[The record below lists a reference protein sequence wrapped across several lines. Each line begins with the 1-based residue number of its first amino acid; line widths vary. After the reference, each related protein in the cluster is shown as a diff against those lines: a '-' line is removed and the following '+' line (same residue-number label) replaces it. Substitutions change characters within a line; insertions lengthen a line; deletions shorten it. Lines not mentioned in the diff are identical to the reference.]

1 VTLKRLMMGLVIAAL
16 PSLVATPALAK
27 KKKNPPTS
35 SSATKSKDADKT
47 PPPNDKRT
55 NEGAQG
61 RMNATEDAAKGADS
75 PQFQHR
81 P

>member
-1 VTLKRLMMGLVIAAL
+1 MIASL
-16 PSLVATPALAK
+16 PAAPALAK
-27 KKKNPPTS
+27 KKKTPPTS
-35 SSATKSKDADKT
+35 SSAQKGKDADKP

-61 RMNATEDAAKGADS
+61 RMNATEDAAKDADS
-75 PQFQHR
+75 PQFQRR

>member
-1 VTLKRLMMGLVIAAL
+1 MKRLLIALVIASL
-16 PSLVATPALAK
+16 PAAPALAK
-27 KKKNPPTS
+27 KKKAPAT
-35 SSATKSKDADKT
+35 SATTQKAKDTNTKL

-61 RMNATEDAAKGADS
+61 RMNATEAASQQADS
-75 PQFQHR
+75 PQFDHR

>member
-1 VTLKRLMMGLVIAAL
+1 MKRILIALVIASL
-16 PSLVATPALAK
+16 PAAPALAK
-27 KKKNPPTS
+27 KKKAPPAS
-35 SSATKSKDADKT
+35 SSAQKGKDADKP

-61 RMNATEDAAKGADS
+61 RMNATEDAAKDADS

>member
-1 VTLKRLMMGLVIAAL
+1 MKKLVVAL
-16 PSLVATPALAK
+16 LVASLPVLSSVPAHAK
-27 KKKNPPTS
+27 KKKTPSTS
-35 SSATKSKDADKT
+35 ASAQKGKEAKKP

-61 RMNATEDAAKGADS
+61 RMNATEDAARSADS
-75 PQFQHR
+75 PQFDHR

>member
-1 VTLKRLMMGLVIAAL
+1 MKNLLVALMIASL
-16 PSLVATPALAK
+16 PSGVALAK
-27 KKKNPPTS
+27 KKKAPA
-35 SSATKSKDADKT
+35 ATVTVQKGKDSNNKP

-61 RMNATEDAAKGADS
+61 RMNATEDAAKQADS
-75 PQFQHR
+75 PQFDHR

>member
-1 VTLKRLMMGLVIAAL
+1 VKRLLIALMIASL
-16 PSLVATPALAK
+16 PAAPALAK
-27 KKKNPPTS
+27 KKKTPPTS
-35 SSATKSKDADKT
+35 TSATKGKDADKP

-61 RMNATEDAAKGADS
+61 RMNATEDAAKDADS
-75 PQFQHR
+75 PQFQRR

>member
-1 VTLKRLMMGLVIAAL
+1 MKRVLIALMIASL
-16 PSLVATPALAK
+16 PAAPALAK
-27 KKKNPPTS
+27 KKKSPPTS
-35 SSATKSKDADKT
+35 SSAQKGKDANKP

-61 RMNATEDAAKGADS
+61 RMNATEDAAKDADS

>member
-1 VTLKRLMMGLVIAAL
+1 MKRLLIALMIASL
-16 PSLVATPALAK
+16 PATPALAK
-27 KKKNPPTS
+27 KKKTPPTS
-35 SSATKSKDADKT
+35 SSAQKGKDANKP

-61 RMNATEDAAKGADS
+61 RMNATEDAAQSADS

>member
-1 VTLKRLMMGLVIAAL
+1 MIKRLVVAL
-16 PSLVATPALAK
+16 LVATVPAAPALAK
-27 KKKNPPTS
+27 KKKSPPA
-35 SSATKSKDADKT
+35 SATATKGKERDKA

-61 RMNATEDAAKGADS
+61 RMNATEDAAQEADS
-75 PQFQHR
+75 PQFQKR

>member
-1 VTLKRLMMGLVIAAL
+1 MKRLLVAFLIAAL
-16 PSLVATPALAK
+16 PSLASTPALAK
-27 KKKNPPTS
+27 KKKSPPTS
-35 SSATKSKDADKT
+35 SSASKGKDANKP

-75 PQFQHR
+75 PQFQQR

>member
-1 VTLKRLMMGLVIAAL
+1 MKRILIALVIASL
-16 PSLVATPALAK
+16 PSLLPGPALAK
-27 KKKNPPTS
+27 KKKTPPTS
-35 SSATKSKDADKT
+35 TSAQKGKEADKP

-61 RMNATEDAAKGADS
+61 RMNATEDAAKDADS
-75 PQFQHR
+75 PQFQRR

>member
-1 VTLKRLMMGLVIAAL
+1 MKRLLIALMIASL
-16 PSLVATPALAK
+16 PAAPALAK
-27 KKKNPPTS
+27 KKKTPPTS
-35 SSATKSKDADKT
+35 ASAQKGKDANK
-47 PPPNDKRT
+47 PPPPGDKRT

-61 RMNATEDAAKGADS
+61 RMNATEDAARDADS

>member
-1 VTLKRLMMGLVIAAL
+1 MKRFLIALMIASL
-16 PSLVATPALAK
+16 PSLAAGTAHAKRKKTPATSASAK
-27 KKKNPPTS
+27 KG
-35 SSATKSKDADKT
+35 KDANKT

-61 RMNATEDAAKGADS
+61 RMNATEDAAQGADS
-75 PQFQHR
+75 PQFQRR

>member
-1 VTLKRLMMGLVIAAL
+1 MKRL
-16 PSLVATPALAK
+16 LVALMIASLPAAPALAK
-27 KKKNPPTS
+27 KKKTPPTS
-35 SSATKSKDADKT
+35 SSATKGKEANKP

-61 RMNATEDAAKGADS
+61 RMNATEDASKQADS
-75 PQFQHR
+75 PQFDHR

>member
-1 VTLKRLMMGLVIAAL
+1 MKRLIVALSILVL
-16 PSLVATPALAK
+16 PSLAPAVAHAK
-27 KKKNPPTS
+27 KKKTPST
-35 SSATKSKDADKT
+35 SATVQKSKDGASKP

-61 RMNATEDAAKGADS
+61 RMNATEDAAAGADS
-75 PQFQHR
+75 PQFQNR

>member
-1 VTLKRLMMGLVIAAL
+1 MKRLLIALLIAAV
-16 PSLVATPALAK
+16 PTAPALAK
-27 KKKNPPTS
+27 KKKPPTS
-35 SSATKSKDADKT
+35 SSAQKGKDGDKI

-61 RMNATEDAAKGADS
+61 RMNATEDASKDADS

>member
-1 VTLKRLMMGLVIAAL
+1 
-16 PSLVATPALAK
+16 LVALMIASLPAAPALAK
-27 KKKNPPTS
+27 KKKTPPTS
-35 SSATKSKDADKT
+35 SSATKGKDANKP

-61 RMNATEDAAKGADS
+61 RMNATEDASKQADS
-75 PQFQHR
+75 PQFDHR

>member
-1 VTLKRLMMGLVIAAL
+1 MKRL
-16 PSLVATPALAK
+16 LVALMIASLPAAPALAK
-27 KKKNPPTS
+27 KKKTPPTS
-35 SSATKSKDADKT
+35 SSATKGKDANKP

-61 RMNATEDAAKGADS
+61 RMNATEDASKQADS
-75 PQFQHR
+75 PQFDHR

>member
-1 VTLKRLMMGLVIAAL
+1 MKRILIALVIASL
-16 PSLVATPALAK
+16 PSLLPGPALAK
-27 KKKNPPTS
+27 KKKTPPTAT
-35 SSATKSKDADKT
+35 SAQKGKEADKP

-61 RMNATEDAAKGADS
+61 RMNATEDASKDADS
-75 PQFQHR
+75 PQFQRR

>member
-1 VTLKRLMMGLVIAAL
+1 MKRLLIAFLIASL
-16 PSLVATPALAK
+16 PAAPAMAK
-27 KKKNPPTS
+27 KKKPPTS
-35 SSATKSKDADKT
+35 SSAQKSKDGDKI

-61 RMNATEDAAKGADS
+61 RINATEDASKDADS
-75 PQFQHR
+75 PQFERR

>member
-1 VTLKRLMMGLVIAAL
+1 MKRILIALLIASL
-16 PSLVATPALAK
+16 PSATAVAK
-27 KKKNPPTS
+27 KKKKTPPTS
-35 SSATKSKDADKT
+35 SSAQKSKDANKP

-61 RMNATEDAAKGADS
+61 RMNATEDAAKDADS

>member
-1 VTLKRLMMGLVIAAL
+1 MKRLIAAL
-16 PSLVATPALAK
+16 LIASLPSLAAGTAHAK
-27 KKKNPPTS
+27 RKKTPPTS
-35 SSATKSKDADKT
+35 GSAQKGKDANKP

-61 RMNATEDAAKGADS
+61 RMNATEDAAQSADS
-75 PQFQHR
+75 PQYQHR

>member
-1 VTLKRLMMGLVIAAL
+1 MKRL
-16 PSLVATPALAK
+16 LVALMIASLPAAPALAK
-27 KKKNPPTS
+27 KKKTPPA
-35 SSATKSKDADKT
+35 SATAKKGKEADKP

-61 RMNATEDAAKGADS
+61 RMNATEDAAKQADS
-75 PQFQHR
+75 PQFDRR

>member
-1 VTLKRLMMGLVIAAL
+1 VKNLLVALMIASL
-16 PSLVATPALAK
+16 PSGGALAK
-27 KKKNPPTS
+27 KKKAPP
-35 SSATKSKDADKT
+35 ATVTVQKGKDSNNKA

-61 RMNATEDAAKGADS
+61 RMNATEDAAKQADS
-75 PQFQHR
+75 PQFDHR

>member
-1 VTLKRLMMGLVIAAL
+1 MKRVLIALMIASL
-16 PSLVATPALAK
+16 PAAPALAK
-27 KKKNPPTS
+27 KKKTPPTS
-35 SSATKSKDADKT
+35 ATATKGKDANKP

-61 RMNATEDAAKGADS
+61 RMNATEDAAKQADS
-75 PQFQHR
+75 PQFDRR

>member
-1 VTLKRLMMGLVIAAL
+1 MKRL
-16 PSLVATPALAK
+16 LVALMIASLPAAPALAK
-27 KKKNPPTS
+27 KKKTPPTS
-35 SSATKSKDADKT
+35 SSATKGKDANKP

-61 RMNATEDAAKGADS
+61 RMNATEDAAQGADS

>member
-1 VTLKRLMMGLVIAAL
+1 VKRLLVALLVVAL
-16 PSLVATPALAK
+16 PSLSPAVAHAK
-27 KKKNPPTS
+27 KKKSPAT
-35 SSATKSKDADKT
+35 SATVQKSKDANKP

-61 RMNATEDAAKGADS
+61 RMNATEDAAQSADS
-75 PQFQHR
+75 PQFQNR

>member
-1 VTLKRLMMGLVIAAL
+1 MRRIALILALALVPAA
-16 PSLVATPALAK
+16 PSLAK
-27 KKKNPPTS
+27 KKPPK
-35 SSATKSKDADKT
+35 SSAQTSQKEGNKA

-61 RMNATEDAAKGADS
+61 RMNATEDAAKDADS
-75 PQFQHR
+75 SQFQHR